1 MKKMKNFILIFFL
14 SLTTFVFSQSK
25 VEKLDKI
32 ITRTYSIIEC
42 TVTKISDSNIEY
54 SLKGEKLVNIIETSK
69 VAKIEFANGRVQ
81 EFKIEEKTIS
91 VDEEK
96 SRDEVATENS
106 NSTVK
111 TPLKRNTIA
120 VLPIPFVNTE
130 TLASSSEMAK
140 FAQND
145 VYSKLIERSANIFPL
160 TVQDLRVT
168 NSLLRKAGI
177 DYSNIDEVMI
187 EDLQEILGVDH
198 IVAAKVSYVMTVN
211 ETNMGYGNTTVK
223 KKSDSKAKVD
233 DFNISTS
240 TENKK
245 FNYTVY
251 FDIYKNLDKI
261 YTQSRQP
268 FLNEK
273 DSWMDSMQYLLKRC
287 PIYTK

>member
-1 MKKMKNFILIFFL
+1 MKNFILIFFL
-14 SLTTFVFSQSK
+14 SLTTFVYSQSK

-42 TVTKISDSNIEY
+42 TVTKVSDSNIEY

-81 EFKIEEKTIS
+81 EFKIEEKAIS

-245 FNYTVY
+245 FDYTVY

>member
-1 MKKMKNFILIFFL
+1 MKNFILIFFL

-32 ITRTYSIIEC
+32 ITRAYSIIEC
-42 TVTKISDSNIEY
+42 TVTKVSDANIEY

-69 VAKIEFANGRVQ
+69 VAKIEFSNGRVQ
-81 EFKIEEKTIS
+81 EFKIEEKIVSEIKTG
-91 VDEEK
+91 VEEI
-96 SRDEVATENS
+96 VEN
-106 NSTVK
+106 NNANLQIK
-111 TPLKRNTIA
+111 IPLKRNTIA

-245 FNYTVY
+245 FDYTVY

>member
-1 MKKMKNFILIFFL
+1 MRNYFIILFL
-14 SLTTFVFSQSK
+14 SFSSIIYSQSK

-32 ITRTYSIIEC
+32 ITRDYTIIEC
-42 TVTKISDSNIEY
+42 SISKISDATIEC
-54 SLKGEKLVNIIETSK
+54 SLKGEKLINIIETSK
-69 VAKIEFANGRVQ
+69 VAKIEFANGRIQ
-81 EFKIEEKTIS
+81 EYKIEEKNVSIEQEKPL
-91 VDEEK
+91 DETVAEK
-96 SRDEVATENS
+96 GNT
-106 NSTVK
+106 TVK
-111 TPLKRNTIA
+111 TPMKKNTIA

-130 TLASSSEMAK
+130 TLATSAEMAK

-198 IVAAKVSYVMTVN
+198 IVAAKVSYVMTIN

-245 FNYTVY
+245 FDYTVY

>member
-1 MKKMKNFILIFFL
+1 MRNYIIILFL
-14 SLTTFVFSQSK
+14 SFSSIMYSQSK
-25 VEKLDKI
+25 IEKLDKI
-32 ITRTYSIIEC
+32 ITKDYTIIEC
-42 TVTKISDSNIEY
+42 SISKISDATIEY
-54 SLKGEKLVNIIETSK
+54 SLKGEKLINIIETSK
-69 VAKIEFANGRVQ
+69 VAKIEFANGRIQ
-81 EFKIEEKTIS
+81 EFKIEEKAVAEIQNTEQ
-91 VDEEK
+91 EEGK
-96 SRDEVATENS
+96 SNEQ
-106 NSTVK
+106 VK
-111 TPLKRNTIA
+111 TQMKKNTIA

-130 TLASSSEMAK
+130 TLATSAEMAK

-240 TENKK
+240 TENKR
-245 FNYTVY
+245 FDYTVY

-268 FLNEK
+268 FLKEK

>member
-1 MKKMKNFILIFFL
+1 MRNYFIILFL
-14 SLTTFVFSQSK
+14 SFSSIIYSQSK

-32 ITRTYSIIEC
+32 ITKDYTIIEC
-42 TVTKISDSNIEY
+42 SISKISDAAIEY
-54 SLKGEKLVNIIETSK
+54 SLKGEKLINIIETSK
-69 VAKIEFANGRVQ
+69 VAKIEFANGRIQ
-81 EFKIEEKTIS
+81 EFKIEEKNVSIEQEKPLEEAVAEKGNTTI
-91 VDEEK
+91 
-96 SRDEVATENS
+96 
-106 NSTVK
+106 K
-111 TPLKRNTIA
+111 TPMKKNTIA

-130 TLASSSEMAK
+130 TLATSAEMAK

-198 IVAAKVSYVMTVN
+198 IVAAKVSYVMTIN

-245 FNYTVY
+245 FDYTVY

>member
-1 MKKMKNFILIFFL
+1 MRNYIIILFL
-14 SLTTFVFSQSK
+14 SFSSIIYSQSK
-25 VEKLDKI
+25 IEKLDKI
-32 ITRTYSIIEC
+32 ITKDYTIIEC
-42 TVTKISDSNIEY
+42 SISKISDATIEY
-54 SLKGEKLVNIIETSK
+54 SLKGEKLINIIETSK
-69 VAKIEFANGRVQ
+69 VAKIEFANGRIQ
-81 EFKIEEKTIS
+81 EFKIEEKAVAEIQNTEQ
-91 VDEEK
+91 EEGK
-96 SRDEVATENS
+96 SNEQ
-106 NSTVK
+106 VK
-111 TPLKRNTIA
+111 TQMKKNTIA

-130 TLASSSEMAK
+130 TLATSAEMAK

-240 TENKK
+240 TENKR
-245 FNYTVY
+245 FDYTVY

-268 FLNEK
+268 FLKEK